1 MKAALVSNMVTA
13 DVAANLASMQRWI
26 REAAAVGADL
36 VLFPE
41 AAATGLIN
49 DDCPER
55 DLALGQ
61 AAPGPHTEAL
71 GALAAD
77 HAVYVAFGLLERAGN
92 CLYDSAVLLGP
103 SGDVLLHYRRIQ
115 PQWHGR
121 HADPGVYRQ
130 GDHLPVCRT
139 PLGSFGFLICG
150 DLFDDEIVARF
161 RALKVDWLLF
171 PFARCFPSGVDAA
184 SEWEAGERQAYA
196 ERAAMTGST
205 ALMVNYV
212 ADAAL
217 AGGAFG
223 GAMAV
228 SPAAA
233 VLAALPPGQPG
244 MLLVTLEGTAGGSSD
259 PRRRGAGDTDSCGPA
274 RPG

>member
-1 MKAALVSNMVTA
+1 MRHHAGTANQESSVKAGLVSNMVTA

-26 REAAAVGADL
+26 RKAAAAGADL

-49 DDCPER
+49 EDCPER

-61 AAPGPHTEAL
+61 AVPGPHTEAL
-71 GALAAD
+71 GALAVD
-77 HAVYVAFGLLERAGN
+77 HAVHVAFGLLERVGN

-103 SGDVLLHYRRIQ
+103 SGEVLLHYRRIQ

-121 HADPGVYRQ
+121 HADPSVYRQ
-130 GDHLPVCRT
+130 GDQLPVCRT

-161 RALKVDWLLF
+161 RALGVDWLLL
-171 PFARCFPSGVDAA
+171 PFARCFPHGVDSQAQWE
-184 SEWEAGERQAYA
+184 SEERQVYVG
-196 ERAAMTGST
+196 RAAMTGST
-205 ALMVNYV
+205 TLMANYV
-212 ADAAL
+212 ADSAL

-223 GAMAV
+223 GAMLV
-228 SPAAA
+228 SPAGE
-233 VLAALPPGQPG
+233 VLAALDIGQPG
-244 MLLVTLEGTAGGSSD
+244 MLLATLC
-259 PRRRGAGDTDSCGPA
+259 PV
-274 RPG
+274 